1 MWNHKRGELS
11 DLSEAEDSGLIER
24 IAGRDSE
31 ALNELLNRYQHV
43 VFSTALYLLKDSA
56 LAEDLALGVFTW
68 VWDKAR
74 DYQPERAKVST
85 WLLMITRN
93 RAIDVLRRQTAR
105 GEDRQVSWSGVDI
118 ADDSSNPEAEVEERL
133 RNDRLRSAIAA
144 LPPEQSEI
152 LALAYFN
159 GLTQQE
165 IAERQGLPLGT
176 VKTRIRLA
184 LQKLRGCLVEEKD
197 SNKI

>member
-1 MWNHKRGELS
+1 LF
-11 DLSEAEDSGLIER
+11 DLTGVEDSALVAR

-31 ALNELLNRYQHV
+31 ALNELLHRYQHV
-43 VFSTALYLLKDSA
+43 VFSTALYLLKDHA
-56 LAEDLALGVFTW
+56 AAEDLALRVFTW
-68 VWDKAR
+68 VWEKAGEYR
-74 DYQPERAKVST
+74 PERAKVST

-93 RAIDVLRRQTAR
+93 RAIDVLRRQSAR

-118 ADDSSNPEAEVEERL
+118 ADEASDPESEVEERL
-133 RNDRLRSAIAA
+133 RNERLRGAIAE
-144 LPPEQSEI
+144 LPPEQSKI

-165 IAERQGLPLGT
+165 IAGQLGLPIGT

-184 LQKLRGCLVEEKD
+184 LQKLRDCLSEEKD
-197 SNKI
+197 ARAI